1 MVLCLLDTIQVNTGK
16 YRKTQVHTDKHR
28 KMQITQITQTT
39 QICRMKLIR
48 TVPGRTVT
56 ASRQCRMER
65 WMEKN
70 ARGSSKENLRRG
82 LTCLTLFWMLF
93 IFMMSSAGKDE
104 SSSQSGAVC
113 DILCKCF
120 VEGYEKMSPEDQI
133 RMQGKISYPVRK
145 GAHLSEYA
153 ILGALM
159 TLTAASWRR
168 EEEAES
174 RCGWQSPADN
184 AGPQSR
190 GGQSMQTARKSIS
203 IMRILPVLA
212 AGFLYAVSDEIHQT
226 FVPGRSGE
234 VGDVLIDT
242 FGVLIGVCMV
252 CIFFLYGKG
261 KNGEQELYR

>member
-1 MVLCLLDTIQVNTGK
+1 
-16 YRKTQVHTDKHR
+16 
-28 KMQITQITQTT
+28 
-39 QICRMKLIR
+39 
-48 TVPGRTVT
+48 
-56 ASRQCRMER
+56 
-65 WMEKN
+65 MEKN
-70 ARGSSKENLRRG
+70 ARGSSKENLKRG

-184 AGPQSR
+184 ASPQSRGEESESRCGWQSPADNAGPQSR